1 MRIIVCGRC
10 ATVLFNNFL
19 GFAMF
24 NTGAFATV
32 TCDGVTENVGIQY
45 LPSDAELVREI
56 EALRATLR
64 ADYDDEV
71 RAEEKYVIVLW

>member
-1 MRIIVCGRC
+1 M
-10 ATVLFNNFL
+10 L
-19 GFAMF
+19 
-24 NTGAFATV
+24 NTEAFATV
-32 TCDGVTENVGIQY
+32 TCDGVTERVAVGY
-45 LPSDAELVREI
+45 FPTDAELVREI

>member
-1 MRIIVCGRC
+1 M
-10 ATVLFNNFL
+10 L
-19 GFAMF
+19 

-32 TCDGVTENVGIQY
+32 TCDGVTEKVGIQY

-64 ADYDDEV
+64 ADYDDDV

>member
-1 MRIIVCGRC
+1 M
-10 ATVLFNNFL
+10 L
-19 GFAMF
+19 

-32 TCDGVTENVGIQY
+32 TCDDVTERVAVGY
-45 LPSDAELVREI
+45 FPTDAELAREI

-64 ADYDDEV
+64 ADYDDDV